1 MKISEIRR
9 QYPQYKELSDRELAD
24 ALHAKFYPS
33 MELGDFYERIGL
45 SKSGIG
51 AAVSKGIES
60 LISSGK
66 TAIGSL
72 TGSPEEAAKAA
83 LERGEDMS
91 TRYAEQVSLD
101 KVKKAYAER
110 GILPAAGEVLSQVP
124 AAIAEQIP
132 NIATTLGGARAGA
145 ALGSFAGPVGTVVG
159 GVAGAALPALIQQFG
174 GNIERQASEQKQRG
188 EPLSIDRGAA
198 ALAAVPQAAL
208 DVAGTFIPL
217 GGRLVSKLTGI
228 PEKALFGRTAEQAS
242 KLADE
247 RLLAT
252 LAKGTATGALAEI
265 PTEITQ
271 QMLQRAQAGLSLTDS
286 DALKEYGETAYQV
299 GLLAPIGAAGRVGD
313 RAAARGERA
322 QQQEIVRQEE
332 QMRQLQEEETRK
344 EQERI
349 DKETAKQQAEAT
361 KQQAIAAKAEAKRLA
376 QARKLGTPELLAQ
389 MGDETIVDYDNKGVS
404 KYSLLPDAQR
414 ARTEQLNSIAKQMG
428 YTDAEISGQTPEGL
442 QSMLRERATTDL
454 EQTKRVVP
462 DLQKQLQDVRAK
474 QDMQRARDKAL
485 ADGDFDKAQTLSA
498 QLEKLQTTPAGFDR
512 IISLSKQLEKMVPA
526 EESLKSTL
534 KQLDKLSPAEADL
547 GSVRKALDKAL
558 DNGDFAKAQTLA
570 AQLEKLETTQ
580 AGLGRKLPGEA
591 MPRNIR
597 ALPTEQVDM
606 FGADFQAELD
616 QKDRQQAQQDIEQ
629 ITEKQPASQVSR
641 DEDLFTAEQD
651 YEEVIKTKE
660 EGKKKS
666 LTPEEYAESLSR
678 GIDPDFVGPEARTG
692 KAAPK
697 VLYREVPKE
706 RAPTDVRTLI
716 STPAAGKLPT
726 GPTVRIPYIVDEK
739 GVSRDLTEKEA
750 KELQE
755 QEPKVAKTGVDE
767 AIDSG
772 IINSEVKDI
781 LGLKGVGNRK
791 LDLNVTADA
800 EFVEGKL
807 RTKLNA
813 SKQKAQE
820 LLDQY
825 MADPFA
831 ENNLYD
837 TEGNL
842 SEKAKEILWR
852 DMQAQELERLLKH
865 IEEGKRGRRTAAGEE
880 RLAEKVIAAP
890 ERKATIDTTLT
901 PIEKMDAKDA
911 NELAQV
917 MGVSGAAELKT
928 LDNEAISSQR
938 HTLEAKRQKKNKDE
952 AYDKLLEALE
962 GQRTSKDAPH
972 KYDLKYLSKLRTQY
986 VQAALKEAAH
996 LRAAQRQSPLSSAQ
1010 ILQATNDMYGS
1021 LKELSTRYVAKP
1033 VKETVVTRVNKLEK
1047 MQEQLAK
1054 ISKQDWVD
1062 SPALTAKRDALIA
1075 NINKLVESQ
1084 QKPIRNKIKAKQQE
1098 LVRLRD
1104 QMERYRNSELEPA
1117 RQKWLAMP
1125 EGPVGSQAYI
1135 ARDQMQQ
1142 RYLLRKKKFDGFAE
1156 HDSRVTQDITDL
1168 MKRLD
1173 EPRLTRGRKEKDIRP
1188 TSQRPFADRTKAV
1201 ETIKEQLEA
1210 AEAKLLAKPERKRV
1224 EVSEIER
1231 RQGLL
1236 AQIKEK
1242 QDKLDSLKN
1251 KQGENE
1257 NRERLAKEIQGLTA
1271 RYNKQQAELG
1281 ERQKA
1286 PETPLNFKERRD
1298 EAAELETQIKEA
1310 FAAKNYEKTSKL
1322 LARMQ
1327 QLDLGEDLASELGTD
1342 LEYNQRV
1349 LERAIRDTQGEL
1361 DALVGIAPGKEVKV
1375 GAKVPRRGLSE
1386 EQQQELKRLNKRM
1399 EALQKSLAQNQASL
1413 DDIGLFAA
1421 KGAGTAQFK
1430 FEGPEGQK
1438 RAVQVETPD
1447 LFAPAAEQGVIFET
1461 PEQFLGSSKYGKIA
1475 KLRKEA
1481 NRLASIMPVRIEDL
1495 QKARTD
1501 YVTALSALE
1510 NLRKRPEA
1518 TQFNYYG
1525 ELSGQYKFQADKMR
1539 EKAFETRAEYISSKN
1554 ELLELKANLYKA
1566 ESKRLQERSDFY
1578 EKLSTEAKLLD
1589 ISKYSEDLQP
1599 LVLEA
1604 KALGLDI
1611 ENESREIG
1619 LSMAQKNV
1627 DRLKTAMTD
1636 MDELARKNGTTEPI
1650 VKEKPADI
1658 PKGNEF
1664 QARLG
1669 AVNTQIAAL
1678 RKLTKG
1684 EATFELQSLESYRTA
1699 LLTEQFMRTAEGR
1712 LVQLR
1717 ESFMEEYSTDVNPA
1731 EPFKT
1736 ALGRARERAQELEAE
1751 QTQEKA
1757 DLIESLR
1764 ESRGEV
1770 FDAIN
1775 RMSRATPPT
1784 NKQAFLD
1791 FNIDLYELREQL
1803 ASIDENIKAA
1813 ESKVIE
1819 VTEAEV
1825 EMFRRADSALQDAWA
1840 KLKAAEKALTYKDE
1854 KKSVDLAK
1862 RRSALILSQQAV
1874 DNAKEA
1880 ARLSTKAQQERIQ
1893 TGAGTSGTKVTR
1905 VKALSEEGRKA
1916 AYASGRFGES
1926 REVQTMNAG
1935 WTVEYTADGPVF
1947 NYNPKDD
1954 PEATDADKKRKNV
1967 TAKKAYDSLKKAR
1980 KAYRNALTTLDQRRI
1995 DVAKEKLDA
2004 QELFMEDLA
2013 GARFVSVKEVVG
2025 STPTE
2030 LDTKWQV
2037 SQEINRLPK
2046 KDIKTYTN
2054 ARAEQEKLR
2063 KEIEHVRTLKG
2074 QTEISQQRT
2083 AVRNAQNQY
2092 DKIAYELSE
2101 VKRKQ
2106 EYDISTL
2113 SESAYDRRVKDLT
2126 QQLDQTKARLT
2137 ELSTR
2142 LKPMEVKN
2150 EARLADLTKR
2160 YFAAKKIAD
2169 EILLGKPEEATK
2181 GATRAPIAENV
2192 KDMKGAMRTLARD
2205 EKNSDIKP
2213 LVKQNQKLKSASS
2226 EEQRMRKAAEGFAK
2240 QDRLVTMYS
2249 KGSPEYN
2256 KALKEVT
2263 GSYVLK
2269 LVDSS
2274 DATDGTVFR
2283 VEAEPVLN
2291 PIAEAEAKAIADK
2304 FASKL
2309 PKDVKFIYAPTLS
2322 QAPVKY
2328 LKALSNAGVNVETS
2342 SVKGGVL
2349 PDGTIVVIGDQHTD
2363 ALDLEKTLIHEAVGH
2378 YGVDVVLGPQGMM
2391 DLTKAIRTT
2400 EGGIFG
2406 MAKALGVEEDVLASA
2421 TAWEQRAV
2429 EADQKG
2435 EVEVAQKIRRMGEI
2449 QSVREMLAHMQEATV
2464 NETFVQ
2470 KAGRYI
2476 KVVLGAL
2483 RQWLRGMGMPG
2494 LANVSTSDLY
2504 YTMFQATKRMQQEF
2518 AGTYESPTGLISLRT
2533 NYATPELAA
2542 AGAIVDKV
2550 VAKDKNLYDKIKA
2563 NGSGLAFETQMV
2575 DRYAGFERLVRDKNV
2590 GMDKLKG
2597 FQMLYYLRMYDQRMN
2612 FVAQSVGNGA
2622 LQRVEKIR
2630 ADGRKEYIIES
2641 VKGPSIRSVAE
2652 ILKRAAP
2659 LVGSPDGASRLFT
2672 LYLAGIRAKNPN
2684 VGLEALGFNG
2694 KITQAELDSANRAI
2708 ENTPGLKDLFDQAR
2722 AEYNAYNEGLVRFAA
2737 QTHAL
2742 PRAVVEKLLA
2752 SKDYIPYY
2760 RQRNGVV
2767 ELLIG
2772 GENPVKIGNIKEQPY
2787 LQELVGGNEPILDFM
2802 TSAVQNT
2809 NLLTDMAL
2817 RNQATSNA
2825 VFELVDMGLATIT
2838 RKPISGTNVVRFK
2851 VEPDPKNEKDKDTGD
2866 RYALIATDKAGIPA
2880 DILVKG
2886 MEGIPSQMPFA
2897 LRAMAA
2903 PATFLR
2909 KAVTASPLY
2918 AAKQLFR
2925 DSLAAPLLS
2934 GADFFPVTG
2943 ALKEIGSAT
2952 KGTLES
2958 RGITGGQVFTG
2969 GSEDLTKILRDITA
2983 GKGVFSELL
2992 SRAEAISMEADALT
3006 RRAQYNSYIK
3016 QGLSEME
3023 ATYMALESM
3032 NFNKRGASP
3041 SIHWANSLIPFFNAQ
3056 IQSMN
3061 VLYKAMTGNLP
3072 FNERLKI
3079 QEKLLTRGLM
3089 IAAGTL
3095 AYAAAMQDDE
3105 AYKNATPDQKYGNWF
3120 VRIPGVEEPLRIP
3133 IPFEIGYIFK
3143 ALPEA
3148 LYNSMMNEHGSE
3160 EAVKAF
3166 NQILIQTIPGGTSM
3180 ATVDV
3185 GGFKI
3190 PTLLPIPQAM
3200 KPIIETSLGKSFY
3213 TGRDILSK
3221 GEQQLLPE
3229 AQFRENTT
3237 EIAKAYG
3244 SLVGASPVKVEAFIQ
3259 GYTGTMGLA
3268 FLQAVSSPFS
3278 SEGSPE
3284 KTYKRLSER
3293 AVIGGA
3299 FQPNDA
3305 GEIINSTFERMN
3317 GFSKVKQTVDDYIER
3332 GEKSK
3337 AMALISERGKE
3348 YMLGEI
3354 SGDFT
3359 KQIGELTQY
3368 ERAVRASTLT
3378 PEEKRERLAEIRQMK
3393 IKLSSMVRGAVD
3405 KTLPQ

>member
-1 MKISEIRR
+1 
-9 QYPQYKELSDRELAD
+9 
-24 ALHAKFYPS
+24 
-33 MELGDFYERIGL
+33 
-45 SKSGIG
+45 
-51 AAVSKGIES
+51 
-60 LISSGK
+60 
-66 TAIGSL
+66 
-72 TGSPEEAAKAA
+72 
-83 LERGEDMS
+83 
-91 TRYAEQVSLD
+91 
-101 KVKKAYAER
+101 
-110 GILPAAGEVLSQVP
+110 
-124 AAIAEQIP
+124 
-132 NIATTLGGARAGA
+132 
-145 ALGSFAGPVGTVVG
+145 
-159 GVAGAALPALIQQFG
+159 
-174 GNIERQASEQKQRG
+174 
-188 EPLSIDRGAA
+188 
-198 ALAAVPQAAL
+198 
-208 DVAGTFIPL
+208 
-217 GGRLVSKLTGI
+217 
-228 PEKALFGRTAEQAS
+228 
-242 KLADE
+242 
-247 RLLAT
+247 
-252 LAKGTATGALAEI
+252 
-265 PTEITQ
+265 
-271 QMLQRAQAGLSLTDS
+271 
-286 DALKEYGETAYQV
+286 
-299 GLLAPIGAAGRVGD
+299 
-313 RAAARGERA
+313 
-322 QQQEIVRQEE
+322 
-332 QMRQLQEEETRK
+332 
-344 EQERI
+344 
-349 DKETAKQQAEAT
+349 
-361 KQQAIAAKAEAKRLA
+361 
-376 QARKLGTPELLAQ
+376 
-389 MGDETIVDYDNKGVS
+389 
-404 KYSLLPDAQR
+404 
-414 ARTEQLNSIAKQMG
+414 
-428 YTDAEISGQTPEGL
+428 
-442 QSMLRERATTDL
+442 
-454 EQTKRVVP
+454 
-462 DLQKQLQDVRAK
+462 
-474 QDMQRARDKAL
+474 
-485 ADGDFDKAQTLSA
+485 
-498 QLEKLQTTPAGFDR
+498 
-512 IISLSKQLEKMVPA
+512 
-526 EESLKSTL
+526 
-534 KQLDKLSPAEADL
+534 
-547 GSVRKALDKAL
+547 
-558 DNGDFAKAQTLA
+558 
-570 AQLEKLETTQ
+570 
-580 AGLGRKLPGEA
+580 
-591 MPRNIR
+591 
-597 ALPTEQVDM
+597 
-606 FGADFQAELD
+606 
-616 QKDRQQAQQDIEQ
+616 
-629 ITEKQPASQVSR
+629 
-641 DEDLFTAEQD
+641 
-651 YEEVIKTKE
+651 
-660 EGKKKS
+660 
-666 LTPEEYAESLSR
+666 
-678 GIDPDFVGPEARTG
+678 
-692 KAAPK
+692 
-697 VLYREVPKE
+697 
-706 RAPTDVRTLI
+706 
-716 STPAAGKLPT
+716 
-726 GPTVRIPYIVDEK
+726 
-739 GVSRDLTEKEA
+739 
-750 KELQE
+750 
-755 QEPKVAKTGVDE
+755 
-767 AIDSG
+767 
-772 IINSEVKDI
+772 
-781 LGLKGVGNRK
+781 
-791 LDLNVTADA
+791 
-800 EFVEGKL
+800 
-807 RTKLNA
+807 
-813 SKQKAQE
+813 
-820 LLDQY
+820 
-825 MADPFA
+825 
-831 ENNLYD
+831 
-837 TEGNL
+837 
-842 SEKAKEILWR
+842 
-852 DMQAQELERLLKH
+852 
-865 IEEGKRGRRTAAGEE
+865 
-880 RLAEKVIAAP
+880 
-890 ERKATIDTTLT
+890 
-901 PIEKMDAKDA
+901 
-911 NELAQV
+911 
-917 MGVSGAAELKT
+917 
-928 LDNEAISSQR
+928 
-938 HTLEAKRQKKNKDE
+938 
-952 AYDKLLEALE
+952 
-962 GQRTSKDAPH
+962 
-972 KYDLKYLSKLRTQY
+972 
-986 VQAALKEAAH
+986 
-996 LRAAQRQSPLSSAQ
+996 
-1010 ILQATNDMYGS
+1010 
-1021 LKELSTRYVAKP
+1021 
-1033 VKETVVTRVNKLEK
+1033 
-1047 MQEQLAK
+1047 
-1054 ISKQDWVD
+1054 
-1062 SPALTAKRDALIA
+1062 
-1075 NINKLVESQ
+1075 
-1084 QKPIRNKIKAKQQE
+1084 
-1098 LVRLRD
+1098 
-1104 QMERYRNSELEPA
+1104 
-1117 RQKWLAMP
+1117 
-1125 EGPVGSQAYI
+1125 
-1135 ARDQMQQ
+1135 
-1142 RYLLRKKKFDGFAE
+1142 LLRKKKFDGFAE

-1173 EPRLTRGRKEKDIRP
+1173 EPRLTRGRKEKDTRP
-1188 TSQRPFADRTKAV
+1188 AGQRPFADRKKAV
-1201 ETIKEQLEA
+1201 ETIKEQLET
-1210 AEAKLLAKPERKRV
+1210 AEAALLAKPERKRV

-1242 QDKLDSLKN
+1242 EDQLAALKN

-1257 NRERLAKEIQGLTA
+1257 AREKLAKEIAALKA
-1271 RYNKQQAELG
+1271 RYKKQETELAT
-1281 ERQKA
+1281 RQKA
-1286 PETPLNFKERRD
+1286 PEIPTNFKERRD

-1310 FAAKNYEKTSKL
+1310 FAAKDYDKTAKL

-1386 EQQQELKRLNKRM
+1386 EQQQQLKQLNKRM

-1421 KGAGTAQFK
+1421 KGADTAQFK

-1447 LFAPAAEQGVIFET
+1447 LFAPSEEQGVIFDT

-1481 NRLASIMPVRIEDL
+1481 NRLASIMPVRFEDL

-1501 YVTALSALE
+1501 YVTALGALE

-1539 EKAFETRAEYISSKN
+1539 EKAFETRAEYLSSKN

-1658 PKGNEF
+1658 PKGDEF

-1669 AVNTQIAAL
+1669 AVNKQLAAL

-1684 EATFELQSLESYRTA
+1684 EATFELQSLESYRAA

-1736 ALGRARERAQELEAE
+1736 ALGRARERAKELEAE

-1757 DLIESLR
+1757 DLIASLR
-1764 ESRGEV
+1764 ENRGEV

-1784 NKQAFLD
+1784 NKQAFID
-1791 FNIDLYELREQL
+1791 FNMDLYELREQL
-1803 ASIDENIKAA
+1803 ASIDASIKEA

-1819 VTEAEV
+1819 VTEAEI

-1854 KKSVDLAK
+1854 KKTADLAK

-1893 TGAGTSGTKVTR
+1893 TGAGIPSTKVTR

-1916 AYASGRFGES
+1916 AYAVGKFGES

-1947 NYNPKDD
+1947 NYD
-1954 PEATDADKKRKNV
+1954 PEKDSEADKKDKKRKNV

-1980 KAYRNALTTLDQRRI
+1980 KAYRNALTTFDQRRI

-2013 GARFVSVKEVVG
+2013 GARYVSVKEVVG

-2046 KDIKTYTN
+2046 KEITTYTN

-2126 QQLDQTKARLT
+2126 QQLDKTKARLA

-2150 EARLADLTKR
+2150 EERLADLTKR

-2169 EILLGKPEEATK
+2169 EILLGKPETDTK

-2213 LVKQNQKLKSASS
+2213 LIKQNQKLKTASTD
-2226 EEQRMRKAAEGFAK
+2226 EQRVRRAAEGFAK
-2240 QDRLVTMYS
+2240 KDRLVTMYS

-2263 GSYVLK
+2263 GGYVKRLI
-2269 LVDSS
+2269 DSS
-2274 DATDGTVFR
+2274 DDTDGTVFR

-2328 LKALSNAGVNVETS
+2328 LKALANAGVNVETS

-2363 ALDLEKTLIHEAVGH
+2363 ALDLEKTLIHESVGH

-2429 EADQKG
+2429 EAEQKG

-2464 NETFVQ
+2464 DETFVQ

-2494 LANVSTSDLY
+2494 LSNVSTNELY
-2504 YTMFQATKRMQQEF
+2504 YTMFQATKRMQKEF

-2542 AGAIVDKV
+2542 AGSIVDKV
-2550 VAKDKNLYDKIKA
+2550 IAKDKNLYDKIKA

-2575 DRYAGFERLVRDKNV
+2575 DRFAGFERLAK
-2590 GMDKLKG
+2590 GMDKLVG
-2597 FQMLYYLRMYDQRMN
+2597 TQMLYYLRMYDQRMN

-2787 LQELVGGNEPILDFM
+2787 LQELVGGDAPILDFM

-2825 VFELVDMGLATIT
+2825 VFELVDMDLATIT
-2838 RKPISGTNVVRFK
+2838 RKPISGPNVVRFK

-2866 RYALIATDKAGIPA
+2866 RYALIATDKAGVPA

-2943 ALKEIGSAT
+2943 ALQQIGSAT

-3056 IQSMN
+3056 IQSLN

-3095 AYAAAMQDDE
+3095 AYAASMQDDE

-3244 SLVGASPVKVEAFIQ
+3244 SAVGASPIKVEAFIK

-3317 GFSKVKQTVDDYIER
+3317 EFSKVKQTVDDYIER

-3337 AMALISERGKE
+3337 ALALISERGKE

-3405 KTLPQ
+3405 RTELQ

>member
-1 MKISEIRR
+1 MPI
-9 QYPQYKELSDRELAD
+9 YKVEGPDGRVYSVEGPEGASPDDVVAFVRANYKQLKPKE
-24 ALHAKFYPS
+24 
-33 MELGDFYERIGL
+33 
-45 SKSGIG
+45 GIG
-51 AAVSKGIES
+51 AAVGKGLES

-83 LERGEDMS
+83 LERGEDIDR
-91 TRYAEQVSLD
+91 RYAQQVSLD
-101 KVKKAYAER
+101 KVKEAYEKK
-110 GILPAAGEVLSQVP
+110 GVLSAAGEAISQVP
-124 AAIAEQIP
+124 AAIAEQVP

-145 ALGSFAGPVGTVVG
+145 ALGSFAGPAGTVVG
-159 GVAGAALPALIQQFG
+159 GIGGALLPSLIQQFG
-174 GNIERQASEQKQRG
+174 GNIERQAAEQKQRG
-188 EPLSIDRGAA
+188 EPLTIDRGAA
-198 ALAAVPQAAL
+198 ALAAAPQAAL

-271 QMLQRAQAGLSLTDS
+271 QMLQRAQAGLSLTDEE
-286 DALKEYGETAYQV
+286 ALKEYGETAYQV
-299 GLLAPIGAAGRVGD
+299 GLLAPIGAAGRFGD
-313 RAAARGERA
+313 RSAARGERA
-322 QQQEIVRQEE
+322 QQQEVARQEE
-332 QMRQLQEEETRK
+332 QMRQLQEEETKK
-344 EQERI
+344 EEDRI
-349 DKETAKQQAEAT
+349 AKETAKQEAEAA
-361 KQQAIAAKAEAKRLA
+361 KQQAIAAKAEEKRLA

-389 MGDETIVDYDNKGVS
+389 MGDETVVGKFS
-404 KYSLLPDAQR
+404 ELPDAER
-414 ARTEQLNSIAKQMG
+414 ARTEQLNSLAKQLG
-428 YTDAEISGQTPEGL
+428 YTDDEIKNQPFDVL
-442 QSMLRERATTDL
+442 QSTLRERVTTDL
-454 EQTKRVVP
+454 EQAKRVVP
-462 DLQKQLQDVRAK
+462 DLLNQLKDARAK
-474 QDMQRARDKAL
+474 QDMQRV
-485 ADGDFDKAQTLSA
+485 
-498 QLEKLQTTPAGFDR
+498 
-512 IISLSKQLEKMVPA
+512 ISLSKQLEKMVPA
-526 EESLKSTL
+526 EESLKGTL
-534 KQLDKLSPAEADL
+534 KQLDKLTPAEADL

-570 AQLEKLETTQ
+570 AQLEKLQTTQ
-580 AGLGRKLPGEA
+580 AGLERKTPSVSFPGEVK
-591 MPRNIR
+591 
-597 ALPTEQVDM
+597 ALPTEQLDM
-606 FGADFQAELD
+606 FAPGFEERFKQE
-616 QKDRQQAQQDIEQ
+616 DIEELQ
-629 ITEKQPASQVSR
+629 NRGASVSAQPGVETAAQKKA
-641 DEDLFTAEQD
+641 AEQQTALFESEQE

-660 EGKKKS
+660 EGKKKA

-678 GIDPDFVGPEARTG
+678 GIDPDFVGPEAQTG

-697 VLYREVPKE
+697 VLYRRVPSTSPKE
-706 RAPTDVRTLI
+706 VTR
-716 STPAAGKLPT
+716 S
-726 GPTVRIPYIVDEK
+726 IPYIVDEK

-781 LGLKGVGNRK
+781 LGLKGLSNRK
-791 LDLNVTADA
+791 LDLNVIEDA

-807 RTKLNA
+807 RAKLDA

-880 RLAEKVIAAP
+880 RLAEKVVAAP
-890 ERKATIDTTLT
+890 ERKATIDTTLP
-901 PIEKMDAKDA
+901 PIEKMEAKDA

-917 MGVSGAAELKT
+917 MGVSGVAELKAA
-928 LDNEAISSQR
+928 DNEEISAQR
-938 HTLEAKRQKKNKDE
+938 HTLEAKRQKEAKDE
-952 AYDKLLEALE
+952 AYEKLVQALE
-962 GQRTSKDAPH
+962 GQRTSKDEPH
-972 KYDLKYLSKLRTQY
+972 KYDLVRLSKLRTQY

-1010 ILQATNDMYGS
+1010 ILQATNDMYDS

-1033 VKETVVTRVNKLEK
+1033 VKEMVVTRVNKLEQ
-1047 MQEQLAK
+1047 MQERLAEL
-1054 ISKQDWVD
+1054 SKLDWANN
-1062 SPALTAKRDALIA
+1062 PELAAKRSTLVA

-1084 QKPIRNKIKAKQQE
+1084 QRPIRNKIAAKQKE
-1098 LVRLRD
+1098 SMRLRD

-1173 EPRLTRGRKEKDIRP
+1173 EPRYARGRKLKDVRP
-1188 TSQRPFADRTKAV
+1188 ASQRPFADRQKAV
-1201 ETIKEQLEA
+1201 ETIKDQLEA

-1242 QDKLDSLKN
+1242 EDQLAALKN
-1251 KQGENE
+1251 KQGETA
-1257 NRERLAKEIQGLTA
+1257 NREKLTKEIAALTA
-1271 RYNKQQAELG
+1271 RYEKQETELAT
-1281 ERQKA
+1281 RQKA
-1286 PETPLNFKERRD
+1286 PEIPTSFKERRD

-1310 FAAKNYEKTSKL
+1310 FADKSLATQLKEKQGQLDDIKDQPGAEEARKKLTAEVDALNVRLNKHYEGISKL

-1349 LERAIRDTQGEL
+1349 LERAIKDTQSEL
-1361 DALVGIAPGKEVKV
+1361 DALVNIPPGKEVKV
-1375 GAKVPRRGLSE
+1375 GQTVPRRGLSE
-1386 EQQQELKRLNKRM
+1386 EQQQQLKQLNKRM

-1421 KGAGTAQFK
+1421 KGVDTTT
-1430 FEGPEGQK
+1430 E
-1438 RAVQVETPD
+1438 D
-1447 LFAPAAEQGVIFET
+1447 LFAPTAEQGVIFET
-1461 PEQFLGSSKYGKIA
+1461 PEQFLGSAKYGKIA
-1475 KLRKEA
+1475 KLRKD
-1481 NRLASIMPVRIEDL
+1481 LARVVNTMPVSFEDL

-1510 NLRKRPEA
+1510 KLRKTPDA

-1525 ELSGQYKFQADKMR
+1525 ELSGQYAIQAENMRKKAMESAAAGNKTSRTIGNIQDK
-1539 EKAFETRAEYISSKN
+1539 EAT
-1554 ELLELKANLYKA
+1554 
-1566 ESKRLQERSDFY
+1566 RLQAKADLY
-1578 EKLSTEAKLLD
+1578 EKMANNAKLLD
-1589 ISKYSEDLQP
+1589 ISKYSTELQQ
-1599 LVLEA
+1599 VVVEA
-1604 KALGLDI
+1604 KLAGLNI
-1611 ENESREIG
+1611 EEDSREIG

-1627 DRLKTAMTD
+1627 ERLKTAMND
-1636 MDELARKNGTTEPI
+1636 MDELARKNGTTTPI
-1650 VKEKPADI
+1650 VKEKPEDI
-1658 PKGNEF
+1658 PEGDALQKQIGS
-1664 QARLG
+1664 
-1669 AVNTQIAAL
+1669 VNKQIAAV
-1678 RKLTKG
+1678 RKRMESEEPDQRT
-1684 EATFELQSLESYRTA
+1684 QSQYEIQGLLGYRQDLE
-1699 LLTEQFMRTAEGR
+1699 TEQFMRTAEGR
-1712 LVQLR
+1712 LYQLKQ
-1717 ESFMEEYSTDVNPA
+1717 SFLEEYSADIDPTDPM
-1731 EPFKT
+1731 KT
-1736 ALGRARERAQELEAE
+1736 ALGRAIARSREYIPETAAKDAEKLEELLKS
-1751 QTQEKA
+1751 QK
-1757 DLIESLR
+1757 
-1764 ESRGEV
+1764 EV
-1770 FDAIN
+1770 SDA
-1775 RMSRATPPT
+1775 
-1784 NKQAFLD
+1784 
-1791 FNIDLYELREQL
+1791 L
-1803 ASIDENIKAA
+1803 AKYKAA
-1813 ESKVIE
+1813 APSDEDVAKNYWMGRFE
-1819 VTEAEV
+1819 VAKLEEDLAKLNDSVAEAQARITAAQDAEV
-1825 EMFRRADSALQDAWA
+1825 QMLRRADSALKDAWA
-1840 KLKAAEKALTYKDE
+1840 KVKAAEKALTYKDE
-1854 KKSVDLAK
+1854 KQANDLVK
-1862 RRSALILSQQAV
+1862 RRKALILTQKAL
-1874 DNAKEA
+1874 DDAKETS
-1880 ARLSTKAQQERIQ
+1880 RLKAKAQQERIQ
-1893 TGAGTSGTKVTR
+1893 TGAGIPSTKVTR

-1916 AYASGRFGES
+1916 AYAAGKFGES

-1935 WTVEYTADGPVF
+1935 WTVEYTSDGPVF

-1954 PEATDADKKRKNV
+1954 SEATAADKKRKNV

-1980 KAYRNALTTLDQRRI
+1980 KAYRNALTTFDQRRI

-2013 GARFVSVKEVVG
+2013 GARYVSVKEVVG

-2046 KDIKTYTN
+2046 KEITTYTN

-2126 QQLDQTKARLT
+2126 QQLDKTKARLA

-2150 EARLADLTKR
+2150 EERLADLTKR

-2169 EILLGKPEEATK
+2169 EILLGKPETDTK

-2213 LVKQNQKLKSASS
+2213 LIKQNQKLKTAST
-2226 EEQRMRKAAEGFAK
+2226 EEQRVRRAAEGFAK
-2240 QDRLVTMYS
+2240 KDRLVTMYS

-2263 GSYVLK
+2263 GGYVKRLI
-2269 LVDSS
+2269 DST
-2274 DATDGTVFR
+2274 DDTDGTVFR
-2283 VEAEPVLN
+2283 VEAESVLN

-2429 EADQKG
+2429 EAEQKG
-2435 EVEVAQKIRRMGEI
+2435 EAEVAQKIRRMGEI

-2483 RQWLRGMGMPG
+2483 RQWLRSMGMPG
-2494 LANVSTSDLY
+2494 LSQVSTNELY

-2575 DRYAGFERLVRDKNV
+2575 DRFAGFERLSK
-2590 GMDKLKG
+2590 GMEKLKG
-2597 FQMLYYLRMYDQRMN
+2597 TQMLYYLRMYDQRMN

-2622 LQRVEKIR
+2622 LQRVEKTR

-2672 LYLAGIRAKNPN
+2672 LYLAGIRAQNK
-2684 VGLEALGFNG
+2684 GLETLGFNG

-2708 ENTPGLKDLFDQAR
+2708 NNTPGLKDLFETAR

-2742 PRAVVEKLLA
+2742 PRSVVEKLLA

-2787 LQELVGGNEPILDFM
+2787 LQELVGGDEPILDFM

-2825 VFELVDMGLATIT
+2825 VFELVDLGLATIT
-2838 RKPISGTNVVRFK
+2838 RKPIAGTNVVRFK
-2851 VEPDPKNEKDKDTGD
+2851 VEPDPKNEKDKDTGE
-2866 RYALIATDKAGIPA
+2866 RYALIATDKAGVPA

-2918 AAKQLFR
+2918 AARQLFR
-2925 DSLAAPLLS
+2925 DSLAAPLLT

-2958 RGITGGQVFTG
+2958 RGVTGGQVFTG

-2983 GKGVFSELL
+2983 GRGVFSELL

-3056 IQSMN
+3056 IQGLN

-3095 AYAAAMQDDE
+3095 AYAASMQDDE

-3185 GGFKI
+3185 GGFKV

-3244 SLVGASPVKVEAFIQ
+3244 AAVGASPVKVEEFIK

-3268 FLQAVSSPFS
+3268 FLQVVSSPFS

-3305 GEIINSTFERMN
+3305 GEIINSTFNRMN
-3317 GFSKVKQTVDDYIER
+3317 EFAKVKQTVDDYIER

-3337 AMALISERGKE
+3337 ALELIETRGRE

-3368 ERAVRASTLT
+3368 ERAVRASDLT

-3393 IKLSSMVRGAVD
+3393 IKLSSMVRAAVD
-3405 KTLPQ
+3405 RTELQ

>member
-1 MKISEIRR
+1 MPI
-9 QYPQYKELSDRELAD
+9 YKVEGPDGRVYSVEGPAGASPDEVVEFVRANYKQLQPKE
-24 ALHAKFYPS
+24 
-33 MELGDFYERIGL
+33 
-45 SKSGIG
+45 GIG

-83 LERGEDMS
+83 LERGEDIGK
-91 TRYAEQVSLD
+91 RYAEQVSLD

-110 GILPAAGEVLSQVP
+110 GLLPAAGEVLSQVP
-124 AAIAEQIP
+124 AAIAEQVP
-132 NIATTLGGARAGA
+132 NIAASLGSARAGA
-145 ALGSFAGPVGTVVG
+145 ALGSVAGPGGALVG
-159 GVAGAALPALIQQFG
+159 GIGGALLPSLIQQFG
-174 GNIERQASEQKQRG
+174 GNIERQAAEQQQRG
-188 EPLSIDRGAA
+188 EPIKIDRGAA
-198 ALAAVPQAAL
+198 ALAAAPQAAL

-228 PEKALFGRTAEQAS
+228 PEKALFGKSAEQVA

-271 QMLQRAQAGLSLTDS
+271 QMLQRAQAGLSLTDA

-322 QQQEIVRQEE
+322 QQQEIARQEE
-332 QMRQLQEEETRK
+332 QMRQLQEAETQEEKVRIAK
-344 EQERI
+344 EIEQ
-349 DKETAKQQAEAT
+349 QQAEAA
-361 KQQAIAAKAEAKRLA
+361 KQAAIAAKAEEKRLA
-376 QARKLGTPELLAQ
+376 QAKKLGTPDLLAQ
-389 MGDETIVDYDNKGVS
+389 MGDETVVGKFS
-404 KYSLLPDAQR
+404 ELPDAER
-414 ARTEQLNSIAKQMG
+414 ARTEKLNGLAKQFG

-442 QSMLRERATTDL
+442 QAMLRERVTTDL
-454 EQTKRVVP
+454 EQTRRVVP
-462 DLQKQLQDVRAK
+462 DLQKQLEEAKNK
-474 QDMQRARDKAL
+474 QDMQRVIA
-485 ADGDFDKAQTLSA
+485 
-498 QLEKLQTTPAGFDR
+498 
-512 IISLSKQLEKMVPA
+512 LSKQLDGLKPA
-526 EESLKSTL
+526 ESQLTSAL
-534 KQLDKLSPAEADL
+534 KQLNQLAPAEADIN
-547 GSVRKALDKAL
+547 SVRKALDKAISTE
-558 DNGDFAKAQTLA
+558 DYAKAQTLA
-570 AQLEKLETTQ
+570 AQLEKLQTTQ
-580 AGLGRKLPGEA
+580 AGVERKIPGEA
-591 MPRNIR
+591 TPRNIR

-606 FGADFQAELD
+606 FGAEFQKELD
-616 QKDRQQAQQDIEQ
+616 IKDQQQAQQDIEQ
-629 ITEKQPASQVSR
+629 ITEKQPESQVSR
-641 DEDLFTAEQD
+641 DEDLFAAEQE
-651 YEEVIKTKE
+651 YEESIKARE
-660 EGKKKS
+660 EGKKKT
-666 LTPEEYAESLSR
+666 LTPEEYADSLRR
-678 GIDPDFVGPEARTG
+678 GIDPDYVGPEPSKG
-692 KAAPK
+692 QAAPK
-697 VLYREVPKE
+697 VMYREVPEEK
-706 RAPTDVRTLI
+706 APTDVRTLL
-716 STPAAGKLPT
+716 SYPPAGKLPS
-726 GPTVRIPYIVDEK
+726 GPTKRIPYIVDEK
-739 GVSRDLTEKEA
+739 GVSRDLSEKEA
-750 KELQE
+750 KELLA

-781 LGLKGVGNRK
+781 LGLKGLSNRK
-791 LDLNVTADA
+791 LDLNVTEDA

-807 RTKLNA
+807 RAKLNE
-813 SKQKAQE
+813 SKQQAQD

-831 ENNLYD
+831 ESNLYD

-842 SEKAKEILWR
+842 SEKAKEVLWR

-865 IEEGKRGRRTAAGEE
+865 IEEGKRARRTAAGEE
-880 RLAEKVIAAP
+880 RLAEKIIGTPQRTVS
-890 ERKATIDTTLT
+890 IDTTL
-901 PIEKMDAKDA
+901 PAIEKMEAKDA
-911 NELAQV
+911 NELAQA
-917 MGVSGAAELKT
+917 MGVSGAAELKV

-938 HTLEAKRQKKNKDE
+938 HTLEAKRQKEIKDNT
-952 AYDKLLEALE
+952 YDKLLEALE
-962 GQRTSKDAPH
+962 DQRKSKEAPH
-972 KYDLKYLSKLRTQY
+972 KYDLVRLAKLRNEY

-996 LRAAQRQSPLSSAQ
+996 LRAAQRQSPLSSVQ
-1010 ILQATNDMYGS
+1010 ILQATNDMYES
-1021 LKELSTRYVAKP
+1021 LKELSTRYPAKP
-1033 VKETVVTRVNKLEK
+1033 VKETVVTRVNKLQQ
-1047 MQEQLAK
+1047 MQEQLAGMEEG
-1054 ISKQDWVD
+1054 
-1062 SPALTAKRDALIA
+1062 LKRDKLIA
-1075 NINKLVESQ
+1075 DINKLVEVQ
-1084 QKPIRNKIKAKQQE
+1084 QRPIRNKIKAKQQE

-1104 QMERYRNSELEPA
+1104 QMERYRRQDLEPA

-1125 EGPVGSQAYI
+1125 EGPLGSKEYI

-1142 RYLLRKKKFDGFAE
+1142 RYLLRKKKFDDFAA
-1156 HDSRVTQDITDL
+1156 HDSRVTQNITDL

-1173 EPRLTRGRKEKDIRP
+1173 EPKYTKGRKAKDIRP
-1188 TSQRPFADRTKAV
+1188 ASQRPFADRKKAV
-1201 ETIKEQLEA
+1201 ETIKEQLET
-1210 AEAKLLAKPERKRV
+1210 AEAKLLEAPVRKRV

-1231 RQGLL
+1231 RQGLM
-1236 AQIKEK
+1236 AQIKAKVDRLE
-1242 QDKLDSLKN
+1242 SLKN
-1251 KQGENE
+1251 QQGAKDE
-1257 NRERLAKEIQGLTA
+1257 REKLTKEIAGLDA
-1271 RYNKQQAELG
+1271 RLKKQQAELA

-1310 FAAKNYEKTSKL
+1310 FAAKDYEKTAKL

-1327 QLDLGEDLASELGTD
+1327 QLNLGESLASELGTD

-1349 LERAIRDTQGEL
+1349 LERAIKETQGEL
-1361 DALVGIAPGKEVKV
+1361 DALVGIPPGKEVKV
-1375 GAKVPRRGLSE
+1375 GEKAPRRGLSE

-1399 EALQKSLAQNQASL
+1399 EALQKSLAENQASL

-1421 KGAGTAQFK
+1421 KGVDTTTG
-1430 FEGPEGQK
+1430 
-1438 RAVQVETPD
+1438 D
-1447 LFAPAAEQGVIFET
+1447 LFAPTAEQGVIFET
-1461 PEQFLGSSKYGKIA
+1461 PEKFLGSSKYGNIGKM
-1475 KLRKEA
+1475 RREA
-1481 NRLASIMPVRIEDL
+1481 ERLANILPVNFEDL
-1495 QKARTD
+1495 QKTRTD

-1510 NLRKRPEA
+1510 KLRKTPEA

-1525 ELSGQYKFQADKMR
+1525 ELAGQYAVQAENMR
-1539 EKAFETRAEYISSKN
+1539 KRAKDSYASNNKQTRAQWTMQD
-1554 ELLELKANLYKA
+1554 A
-1566 ESKRLQERSDFY
+1566 EAKRLQERADLY
-1578 EKLSTEAKLLD
+1578 EKMASSAKLLD
-1589 ISKYSEDLQP
+1589 ISKYSTELQQII
-1599 LVLEA
+1599 VEA
-1604 KALGLDI
+1604 KLQGLDV
-1611 ENESREIG
+1611 EEDSREIG

-1627 DRLKTAMTD
+1627 ERLKTAMND
-1636 MDELARKNGTTEPI
+1636 MDELARKNGTTAPI

-1658 PKGNEF
+1658 PQGDALQKEIGN
-1664 QARLG
+1664 
-1669 AVNTQIAAL
+1669 VNKQIAAV
-1678 RKLTKG
+1678 RNRMKS
-1684 EATFELQSLESYRTA
+1684 EAPDQRVQSEYEIEGLVNYRRDLE
-1699 LLTEQFMRTAEGR
+1699 TEMFMRTAEGR
-1712 LVQLR
+1712 LFQLNQ
-1717 ESFMEEYSTDVNPA
+1717 SFLEEYSADVDPTDPL
-1731 EPFKT
+1731 KT
-1736 ALGRARERAQELEAE
+1736 ALGRAIARSREYIPESAAKEAAELEELLKSQKEVSDALAKYKAAAPSDE
-1751 QTQEKA
+1751 DVARNYWVGRFEVAKLEA
-1757 DLIESLR
+1757 DLDKLN
-1764 ESRGEV
+1764 
-1770 FDAIN
+1770 A
-1775 RMSRATPPT
+1775 
-1784 NKQAFLD
+1784 Q
-1791 FNIDLYELREQL
+1791 
-1803 ASIDENIKAA
+1803 
-1813 ESKVIE
+1813 
-1819 VTEAEV
+1819 VTELQDKITAAQDSEV
-1825 EMFRRADSALQDAWA
+1825 QMLRRADSALKDAWA

-1854 KKSVDLAK
+1854 KKAMELAK
-1862 RRSALILSQQAV
+1862 RKKALILSQKAL
-1874 DNAKEA
+1874 DEAKETS
-1880 ARLSTKAQQERIQ
+1880 RLKNKAQEERIR
-1893 TGAGTSGTKVTR
+1893 TGAGTEGTKVTR
-1905 VKALSEEGRKA
+1905 VKALSREGLAAAEAGGIYGTTRK
-1916 AYASGRFGES
+1916 
-1926 REVQTMNAG
+1926 VQTMNAG
-1935 WTVEYTADGPVF
+1935 WSVRYTPEGPVF
-1947 NYNPKDD
+1947 DYDPKSD
-1954 PEATDADKKRKNV
+1954 PEATTEDKAKKSLDAG
-1967 TAKKAYDSLKKAR
+1967 KAYDQLKKAR
-1980 KAYRNALTTLDQRRI
+1980 NAYKKLLKQNETD
-1995 DVAKEKLDA
+1995 DVTEKLENAKRNLDKKM
-2004 QELFMEDLA
+2004 QLLEDLA
-2013 GARFVSVKEVVG
+2013 GARYVTVKEMVG
-2025 STPTE
+2025 ARPNE
-2030 LDTKWQV
+2030 IDDKLEVKQQIAKLD
-2037 SQEINRLPK
+2037 K
-2046 KDIKTYTN
+2046 KDIGTYTK
-2054 ARAEQEKLR
+2054 ARAEQELLR

-2083 AVRNAQNQY
+2083 AVRNAQDQY

-2101 VKRKQ
+2101 VKRKW

-2113 SESAYDRRVKDLT
+2113 SETAYDRRVKDLT
-2126 QQLDQTKARLT
+2126 QQLEQTKAKLT

-2150 EARLADLTKR
+2150 EERLADLTKR

-2169 EILLGKPEEATK
+2169 ELLLGKPEGDTK

-2192 KDMKGAMRTLARD
+2192 KDMAKTMRTLARD
-2205 EKNSDIKP
+2205 EKNTDVKP
-2213 LVKQNQKLKSASS
+2213 LIKQNQKLKAASG
-2226 EEQRMRKAAEGFAK
+2226 EEQRMRKTATDLAK
-2240 QDRLVTMYS
+2240 KDRLVTMYP

-2263 GSYVLK
+2263 GGYIRT

-2274 DATDGTVFR
+2274 GDTDGTVYR
-2283 VEAEPVLN
+2283 LEPALVVD
-2291 PIAEAEAKAIADK
+2291 PMADAEAKAIADK

-2309 PKDVKFIYAPTLS
+2309 PKDVKFIFAPTLK
-2322 QAPVKY
+2322 QAPARF
-2328 LKALSNAGVNVETS
+2328 LKSLYNDGVDIEKS
-2342 SVKGGVL
+2342 AVKGGVMA
-2349 PDGTIVVIGDQHTD
+2349 DGTIVVIGDMHEN
-2363 ALDLEKTLIHEAVGH
+2363 ALDLEKTLIHEAIGH
-2378 YGVDVVLGPQGMM
+2378 YGVDVVLGPQGMA

-2400 EGGIFG
+2400 EGGIYG
-2406 MAKALGVEEDVLASA
+2406 MAKALGVEEEVIATA
-2421 TAWEQRAV
+2421 TAWEQRAIDA
-2429 EADQKG
+2429 EAKG
-2435 EVEVAQKIRRMGEI
+2435 DTDTAAKIRRMGEI
-2449 QSVREMLAHMQEATV
+2449 QAVREMLAHMQETTV

-2476 KVVLGAL
+2476 KAVLGAI

-2494 LANVSTSDLY
+2494 LSNVSTNELY

-2518 AGTYESPTGLISLRT
+2518 AGKYESPTGLISLRT

-2575 DRYAGFERLVRDKNV
+2575 DRFAGFERLSKD
-2590 GMDKLKG
+2590 MDKLKG
-2597 FQMLYYLRMYDQRMN
+2597 MQMMYYLRMYDQRMN

-2622 LQRVEKIR
+2622 LQRTKKTR
-2630 ADGRKEYIIES
+2630 KDGRDEYIIES

-2672 LYLAGIRAKNPN
+2672 LYLAGIRAKSK
-2684 VGLEALGFNG
+2684 GLETLGFNG

-2708 ENTPGLKDLFDQAR
+2708 DNTPGLKDLFDTAR

-2742 PRAVVEKLLA
+2742 PRSVVEKLLA

-2787 LQELVGGNEPILDFM
+2787 LQELVGGDEPILDFM

-2817 RNQATSNA
+2817 RNQSTSSA

-2838 RKPISGTNVVRFK
+2838 RKPISGPNVVRFK
-2851 VEPDPKNEKDKDTGD
+2851 VEPAPKNEKDQDTGD
-2866 RYALIATDKAGIPA
+2866 RYALIATDKAGVPA

-2897 LRAMAA
+2897 LRAMSV

-2909 KAVTASPLY
+2909 KAVTLSPLY

-2925 DSLAAPLLS
+2925 DSLAAPLLA
-2934 GADFFPVTG
+2934 GADFVPVTG

-2958 RGITGGQVFTG
+2958 RGVTGGQVFTG
-2969 GSEDLTKILRDITA
+2969 GNEDLTKILRDITA
-2983 GKGVFSELL
+2983 GKGVFTELL
-2992 SRAEAISMEADALT
+2992 SKAEAITMEADALT
-3006 RRAQYNSYIK
+3006 RRAQYNSYIR

-3041 SIHWANSLIPFFNAQ
+3041 SIHWANSLVPFFNAQ
-3056 IQSMN
+3056 IQSLN
-3061 VLYKAMTGNLP
+3061 VLYKALTGNLP

-3095 AYAAAMQDDE
+3095 AYAASMQDDE

-3166 NQILIQTIPGGTSM
+3166 NQILIQTIPGGSSM

-3185 GGFKI
+3185 GGVKL

-3244 SLVGASPVKVEAFIQ
+3244 AAVGASPIKVEAFIK

-3317 GFSKVKQTVDDYIER
+3317 EFAKVKQTVDDYIER

-3337 AMALISERGKE
+3337 AMALISERSKE

-3368 ERAVRASTLT
+3368 ERAVRASNLT
-3378 PEEKRERLAEIRQMK
+3378 PEEKREKLAEIREYK

-3405 KTLPQ
+3405 KTGLQ

>member
-1 MKISEIRR
+1 MKISEIRK
-9 QYPQYKELSDRELAD
+9 QYPQYKELSDKELAD
-24 ALHAKFYPS
+24 ALHDKFYPD
-33 MELGDFYERIGL
+33 MPLGDFYERIGL
-45 SKSGIG
+45 AKSGIG
-51 AAVSKGIES
+51 AAVGKGIES

-83 LERGEDMS
+83 LERGEDIS

-101 KVKKAYAER
+101 KVKKAYEK
-110 GILPAAGEVLSQVP
+110 GLLPAAGEVISQIP

-145 ALGSFAGPVGTVVG
+145 ALGSFAGPAGAVVG
-159 GVAGAALPALIQQFG
+159 GIGGALLPSLIQQFG
-174 GNIERQASEQKQRG
+174 GNIERQAAEQQQRG
-188 EPLSIDRGAA
+188 EPLTIDRGAA
-198 ALAAVPQAAL
+198 ALAAAPQAAL

-228 PEKALFGRTAEQAS
+228 PERALFGRSAEQAS

-271 QMLQRAQAGLSLTDS
+271 QMLQRAQAGLSLTDE

-299 GLLAPIGAAGRVGD
+299 GLLAPIGAAGRFGD

-322 QQQEIVRQEE
+322 QQQEVARQEE
-332 QMRQLQEEETRK
+332 QMRQLQEEETKK
-344 EQERI
+344 EQDRVA
-349 DKETAKQQAEAT
+349 KETAKQEAEAA
-361 KQQAIAAKAEAKRLA
+361 KQQAIAAKAEEKRLA

-389 MGDETIVDYDNKGVS
+389 MGDETVVGKFS
-404 KYSLLPDAQR
+404 ELPDAER
-414 ARTEQLNSIAKQMG
+414 ARTEQLNSLAKQLG
-428 YTDAEISGQTPEGL
+428 YTDDEIKNQPFDVL
-442 QSMLRERATTDL
+442 QSTLRERVTTDL
-454 EQTKRVVP
+454 EQVKRVVP

-474 QDMQRARDKAL
+474 QDIQRALDKAR
-485 ADGDFDKAQTLSA
+485 ASGDFAKAEALSA
-498 QLEKLQTTPAGFDR
+498 QLEKLQNTPAGFDR

-526 EESLKSTL
+526 EERLKSTL
-534 KQLDKLSPAEADL
+534 KQLDKLTPAEADL
-547 GSVRKALDKAL
+547 GAVRKALDKAL

-580 AGLGRKLPGEA
+580 AGLERKLPGEA
-591 MPRNIR
+591 MPRNVR

-629 ITEKQPASQVSR
+629 ITERQPASQVSR

-706 RAPTDVRTLI
+706 RAPTDVRTLL

-781 LGLKGVGNRK
+781 LGLKGLSNRK
-791 LDLNVTADA
+791 LDLNVIEDA

-807 RTKLNA
+807 RTKLDA

-880 RLAEKVIAAP
+880 RLAEKVVAAP
-890 ERKATIDTTLT
+890 ERKTTIDTTLP
-901 PIEKMDAKDA
+901 PIEKMEAKDA

-917 MGVSGAAELKT
+917 MGVSGVAELKAA
-928 LDNEAISSQR
+928 DNEEISAQR

-952 AYDKLLEALE
+952 AYDKLVEALE

-1047 MQEQLAK
+1047 LQEQLAK
-1054 ISKQDWVD
+1054 ISKQDYAK

-1075 NINKLVESQ
+1075 DINKLVESQ

-1173 EPRLTRGRKEKDIRP
+1173 EPRLTRGRKEKDVRP
-1188 TSQRPFADRTKAV
+1188 ASQRPFADRKKAV

-1210 AEAKLLAKPERKRV
+1210 AEAALLAKPERKRV

-1242 QDKLDSLKN
+1242 QDRLDALKN
-1251 KQGENE
+1251 QQGEQE
-1257 NRERLAKEIQGLTA
+1257 NREKLAKEIAALKA
-1271 RYNKQQAELG
+1271 RYKKQETELAT
-1281 ERQKA
+1281 RQKA
-1286 PETPLNFKERRD
+1286 PEIPTNFKERRD

-1310 FAAKNYEKTSKL
+1310 FAAKDYDKTAKL

-1349 LERAIRDTQGEL
+1349 LERAIKDTQGEL
-1361 DALVGIAPGKEVKV
+1361 DALVNIPPGKEVKV

-1386 EQQQELKRLNKRM
+1386 EQQQQLKQLNKRM

-1421 KGAGTAQFK
+1421 KGVDTTT
-1430 FEGPEGQK
+1430 E
-1438 RAVQVETPD
+1438 D
-1447 LFAPAAEQGVIFET
+1447 LFAPTAEQGVIFET

-1481 NRLASIMPVRIEDL
+1481 NRLTSIMPVRFEDL

-1501 YVTALSALE
+1501 YVTALGALE
-1510 NLRKRPEA
+1510 KLRKTPDA
-1518 TQFNYYG
+1518 TPLTYYG
-1525 ELSGQYKFQADKMR
+1525 VLAGQYTFQVDKMR
-1539 EKAFETRAEYISSKN
+1539 KKAQEANASGDELLKIKAKLYTEEADRLQARAKFYEKMVDNI
-1554 ELLELKANLYKA
+1554 ELLEL
-1566 ESKRLQERSDFY
+1566 
-1578 EKLSTEAKLLD
+1578 
-1589 ISKYSEDLQP
+1589 SKYSADLQP
-1599 LVLEA
+1599 LVAEA
-1604 KALGLDI
+1604 KALGTDL
-1611 ENESREIG
+1611 EEETREIG

-1627 DRLKTAMTD
+1627 DRLKAAMTD

-1650 VKEKPADI
+1650 IKEKPADI
-1658 PKGNEF
+1658 PKGNAF
-1664 QARLG
+1664 QERLN
-1669 AVNTQIAAL
+1669 AVNKQLAAVRSTL
-1678 RKLTKG
+1678 MKG
-1684 EATFELQSLESYRTA
+1684 EITSEVQNLEAYRAA

-1717 ESFMEEYSTDVNPA
+1717 ESFMEEYSIDIDP
-1731 EPFKT
+1731 EKPFKT

-1764 ESRGEV
+1764 ENRGEV
-1770 FDAIN
+1770 FDAIT
-1775 RMSRATPPT
+1775 RMSKATAPT

-1791 FNIDLYELREQL
+1791 FNMDLYELREQL

-1819 VTEAEV
+1819 VTKDEV
-1825 EMFRRADSALQDAWA
+1825 EMFRRADSALQDAWG

-1854 KKSVDLAK
+1854 KKTADLAK

-1880 ARLSTKAQQERIQ
+1880 ARISAKAQQERIQ
-1893 TGAGTSGTKVTR
+1893 TGAGIPSTKVTR

-1916 AYASGRFGES
+1916 AYAAGKFGES

-1947 NYNPKDD
+1947 NYD
-1954 PEATDADKKRKNV
+1954 PENDSEADKKDRKRKNV

-1980 KAYRNALTTLDQRRI
+1980 KAYRNALATFDQRRI

-2013 GARFVSVKEVVG
+2013 GARYVSVKEVVG
-2025 STPTE
+2025 STSTE

-2046 KDIKTYTN
+2046 KEITTYTN

-2126 QQLDQTKARLT
+2126 QQLDKTKARLA

-2150 EARLADLTKR
+2150 EERLADLTKR

-2169 EILLGKPEEATK
+2169 EILLGKPETDTK

-2192 KDMKGAMRTLARD
+2192 KDMKSAMRTLARD

-2213 LVKQNQKLKSASS
+2213 LIKQNQKLKSASS
-2226 EEQRMRKAAEGFAK
+2226 EEQRVRRAAEGFAK
-2240 QDRLVTMYS
+2240 KDRLVTMYS

-2263 GSYVLK
+2263 GGYVKRLI
-2269 LVDSS
+2269 DST
-2274 DATDGTVFR
+2274 DDTDGTVFR

-2291 PIAEAEAKAIADK
+2291 PIAEAEGKAIADK

-2328 LKALSNAGVNVETS
+2328 LKALANAGVNVETS
-2342 SVKGGVL
+2342 SVKGAVL

-2429 EADQKG
+2429 EAEQKG

-2476 KVVLGAL
+2476 KVVLGAI
-2483 RQWLRGMGMPG
+2483 RQWLRNTGFFK
-2494 LANVSTSDLY
+2494 LANVSTNELY

-2622 LQRVEKIR
+2622 LQRTKKTR
-2630 ADGRKEYIIES
+2630 KDGRDEYIIES

-2708 ENTPGLKDLFDQAR
+2708 ENTPGLKDLFETAR

-2767 ELLIG
+2767 ELIIG

-2817 RNQATSNA
+2817 RNQATSSA
-2825 VFELVDMGLATIT
+2825 VFELVDLGLATIT
-2838 RKPISGTNVVRFK
+2838 RKPIAGTNVVRFK

-2909 KAVTASPLY
+2909 KAVTLSPLY
-2918 AAKQLFR
+2918 AARQLFR
-2925 DSLAAPLLS
+2925 DSLAAPLLT

-2983 GKGVFSELL
+2983 GRGVFSDLL
-2992 SRAEAISMEADALT
+2992 SRAESISMEADALT

-3056 IQSMN
+3056 IQGLN
-3061 VLYKAMTGNLP
+3061 VLYKALTGNLP

-3095 AYAAAMQDDE
+3095 AYAASMQEDE

-3180 ATVDV
+3180 ATIDV
-3185 GGFKI
+3185 GGFKV

-3221 GEQQLLPE
+3221 SEQQLLPE

-3244 SLVGASPVKVEAFIQ
+3244 AAVGASPVKVEEFIK

-3268 FLQAVSSPFS
+3268 FLQVVSSPFS

-3305 GEIINSTFERMN
+3305 GEIINSTFNRMN
-3317 GFSKVKQTVDDYIER
+3317 EFAKVKQTVDDYIER

-3337 AMALISERGKE
+3337 ALELIETRGRE

-3368 ERAVRASTLT
+3368 ERAVRASNLT

-3393 IKLSSMVRGAVD
+3393 IKLSSMVRAAVD
-3405 KTLPQ
+3405 RTEPQ